1 MRRKRKYTPPRLPLM
16 AIALLLLLLL
26 LLLLQETTNV
36 VVRSTTDHTNLAI
49 LSTLLPMPRA
59 IAA

>member
-1 MRRKRKYTPPRLPLM
+1 MRRKRKYNPPRLPLM
-16 AIALLLLLLL
+16 AIALLL